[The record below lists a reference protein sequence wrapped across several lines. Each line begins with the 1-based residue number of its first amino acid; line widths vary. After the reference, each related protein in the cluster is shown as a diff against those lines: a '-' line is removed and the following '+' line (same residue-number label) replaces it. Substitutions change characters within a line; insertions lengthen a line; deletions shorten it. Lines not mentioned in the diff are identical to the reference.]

1 MEVYILKASAIL
13 TLFLIVYQIFLKN
26 ETFFTLN
33 RFFLLGGLLSA
44 LLLPFVTFQDEV
56 LIQAGILNTNPAT
69 NGITVSE
76 TAPFD
81 WRRILFWAYLPGI
94 LICTGLVFRQL
105 HGLFSIIRKENKRPH
120 EGYILIPSTYIQGPF
135 SFFKYIFYNPQVHD
149 QAELELVLE
158 HEKAHGKQ
166 LHSVDILL
174 ARVTAI
180 VLWINPMVWW
190 YHKVIQQNLEYL
202 ADAQAVRDLSSIR
215 EYQYALLKVSGNPT
229 SPPLVSHFNQSLIKK
244 RIVMLQRNQSKS
256 IHVLKYLLIVPM
268 LALFLMAFNRETV
281 YVMEE
286 SPASMVF
293 SQQAKSIEYLID
305 KNTTDAQL
313 LKMKTDLAKD
323 DIDFSYTTVRNAAK
337 EIIDISINVIGTS
350 KNGNSFTGS
359 YNSDSEEPIKPM
371 MVRITTEGGISIG
384 EVSALQEIEEDTE
397 IHFSSGSG
405 GHNVWVYNS
414 ENDDAKTIEI
424 REVNGERVFVVDG
437 KTVNREELHEMADEK
452 NVTVRVMRTDGDSED
467 GTFIIREDI
476 KGVDSDGS
484 SYIIMENME
493 GDDTEKVIRWN
504 AKGSSGASYSTVII
518 NDDDVKHGD
527 HTRVIVTDGKKPLI
541 LIDGKKAN
549 EKAMKELDP
558 DQIETIN
565 VIKGDKAI
573 EKHGKKAKNGVVEI
587 TTKKG

>member
-13 TLFLIVYQIFLKN
+13 ALFLFVYQLFLKN

-33 RFFLLGGLLSA
+33 RFFLLGGLLAA
-44 LLLPFVTFQDEV
+44 LLLPFVTLQDEV
-56 LIQAGILNTNPAT
+56 LIQARTLNAAPAL
-69 NGITVSE
+69 NGVPVSDS
-76 TAPFD
+76 TPFD
-81 WRRILFWAYLPGI
+81 WRNVLPWAYLPGI
-94 LICTGLVFRQL
+94 LICTGMVFRQL
-105 HGLFSIIRKENKRPH
+105 LGLFTMIRKEEKRTH
-120 EGYILIPSTYIQGPF
+120 EGYVLIPSTFIKGPF
-135 SFFKYIFYNPQVHD
+135 SFFRYIFYNPQLHD
-149 QAELELVLE
+149 QDELQLILE

-166 LHSVDILL
+166 LHSLDILL

-180 VLWINPMVWW
+180 ILWINPMVWW
-190 YHKVIQQNLEYL
+190 YQKIIQQNLEYL
-202 ADAQAVRDLSSIR
+202 ADAQAVSDLSSIR
-215 EYQYALLKVSGNPT
+215 EYQYALLKVSGNQT
-229 SPPLVSHFNQSLIKK
+229 TPPLVSHFNQSLIKK
-244 RIVMLQRNQSKS
+244 RIVMLQRHQSKS
-256 IHVLKYLLIVPM
+256 IHVLKYLLILPM

-293 SQQAKSIEYLID
+293 SPQAKSIEYLID

-313 LKMKTDLAKD
+313 LKMKNDLAKD

-384 EVSALQEIEEDTE
+384 EVSALQEIEEGSE

-405 GHNVWVYNS
+405 GHNVWVYDS

-437 KTVNREELHEMADEK
+437 KTVTREELHEIGDEK
-452 NVTVRVMRTDGDSED
+452 KVTVRVMRTDGDSED

-518 NDDDVKHGD
+518 NDDDFKHGD

>member
-13 TLFLIVYQIFLKN
+13 ALFLFVYQLFLKN

-33 RFFLLGGLLSA
+33 RFFLLGGLLAA
-44 LLLPFVTFQDEV
+44 LLLPFVTLQDEV
-56 LIQAGILNTNPAT
+56 LIQARTLNAAPAL
-69 NGITVSE
+69 NGVPVSDS
-76 TAPFD
+76 TPFD
-81 WRRILFWAYLPGI
+81 WRNVLPWAYLPGI
-94 LICTGLVFRQL
+94 LICTGMVFRQL
-105 HGLFSIIRKENKRPH
+105 LGLFTMIRKEEKRTH
-120 EGYILIPSTYIQGPF
+120 EGYVLIPSTFIKGPF
-135 SFFKYIFYNPQVHD
+135 SFFRYIFYNPQLHD
-149 QAELELVLE
+149 QDELQLILE

-166 LHSVDILL
+166 LHSLDILL

-180 VLWINPMVWW
+180 ILWINPMVWW
-190 YHKVIQQNLEYL
+190 YQKIIQQNLEYL
-202 ADAQAVRDLSSIR
+202 ADAQAVSDLSSIR
-215 EYQYALLKVSGNPT
+215 EYQYALLKVSGNQT
-229 SPPLVSHFNQSLIKK
+229 TPPLVSHFNQSLIKK
-244 RIVMLQRNQSKS
+244 RIVMLQRHQSKS
-256 IHVLKYLLIVPM
+256 IHVLKYLLILPM

-293 SQQAKSIEYLID
+293 SPQAKSIEYLID

-313 LKMKTDLAKD
+313 LKMKNDLAKD

-384 EVSALQEIEEDTE
+384 EVSALQEIEEGSE

-405 GHNVWVYNS
+405 DHNVWVYDS
-414 ENDDAKTIEI
+414 EGDDAKTIEI

-437 KTVNREELHEMADEK
+437 KTVTREELHEIGDEK
-452 NVTVRVMRTDGDSED
+452 KVTVRVMRTDGDSED

-518 NDDDVKHGD
+518 NDDDFKHGD

>member
-13 TLFLIVYQIFLKN
+13 ALFLFVYQLFLKN

-33 RFFLLGGLLSA
+33 RFFLLGGLLAA
-44 LLLPFVTFQDEV
+44 LLLPFVTLQDEV
-56 LIQAGILNTNPAT
+56 LIQARTLNAAPAL
-69 NGITVSE
+69 NGVPVSDS
-76 TAPFD
+76 TPFD
-81 WRRILFWAYLPGI
+81 WRNVLPWAYLPGI
-94 LICTGLVFRQL
+94 LICTGMVFRQL
-105 HGLFSIIRKENKRPH
+105 LGLFTMIRKEEKRTH
-120 EGYILIPSTYIQGPF
+120 EGYVLIPSTYIKGPF
-135 SFFKYIFYNPQVHD
+135 SFFRYIFYNPQLHD
-149 QAELELVLE
+149 QDELQLILE

-166 LHSVDILL
+166 LHSLDILL

-180 VLWINPMVWW
+180 ILWINPMVWW
-190 YHKVIQQNLEYL
+190 YQKIIQQNLEYL
-202 ADAQAVRDLSSIR
+202 ADAQAVSDLSSIR
-215 EYQYALLKVSGNPT
+215 EYQYALLKVSGNQT
-229 SPPLVSHFNQSLIKK
+229 TPPLVSHFNQSLIKK
-244 RIVMLQRNQSKS
+244 RIVMLQRHQSKS
-256 IHVLKYLLIVPM
+256 IHVLKYLLILPM

-293 SQQAKSIEYLID
+293 SPQAKSIEYLID

-313 LKMKTDLAKD
+313 LKMKNDLAKD

-384 EVSALQEIEEDTE
+384 EVSALQEIEEGSE

-405 GHNVWVYNS
+405 DHNVWVYDS
-414 ENDDAKTIEI
+414 EGDDAKTIEI

-437 KTVNREELHEMADEK
+437 KTVTREELHEIGDEK
-452 NVTVRVMRTDGDSED
+452 KVTVRVMRTDGDSED

-518 NDDDVKHGD
+518 NDDDFKHGD

>member
-13 TLFLIVYQIFLKN
+13 ALFLIVYQIFLKN

-56 LIQAGILNTNPAT
+56 LIQATAVEAGPAV
-69 NGITVSE
+69 NGMVVSE
-76 TAPFD
+76 TAPID
-81 WRRILFWAYLPGI
+81 WRGMVLWAYLPGI

-105 HGLFSIIRKENKRPH
+105 HGLFSIIRKGQKRTH
-120 EGYILIPSTYIQGPF
+120 DGYILIPSNYIQGPF
-135 SFFKYIFYNPQVHD
+135 SFFRYIFYNPQVHD

-174 ARVTAI
+174 ARVAAI

-190 YHKVIQQNLEYL
+190 YQKIIQQNLEYL
-202 ADAQAVRDLSSIR
+202 ADAQAVRDLSSVR

-229 SPPLVSHFNQSLIKK
+229 SPPLVNHFNQSLIKK

-256 IHVLKYLLIVPM
+256 IHVLKYLLILPM

-286 SPASMVF
+286 SPASMAY
-293 SQQAKSIEYLID
+293 SQDAKSIEYLID

-313 LKMKTDLAKD
+313 LKMKNELAKD
-323 DIDFSYTTVRNAAK
+323 DIDFSYTTVRNEAR

-350 KNGNSFTGS
+350 KNGNSFSGS

-371 MVRITTEGGISIG
+371 MLRITTEGGISIG
-384 EVSALQEIEEDTE
+384 EVSALHEIEEGSE
-397 IHFSSGSG
+397 LHFSSGSG
-405 GHNVWVYNS
+405 NHNVWVYDS
-414 ENDDAKTIEI
+414 EGADAKTIEI
-424 REVNGERVFVVDG
+424 REVNGERVIVVDG
-437 KTVNREELHEMADEK
+437 KTVSESELHKMGEDK
-452 NVTVRVMRTDGDSED
+452 NMTIKILEDNETSDGRRKVFIAKSINSDDNEIIELHTEGDS
-467 GTFIIREDI
+467 
-476 KGVDSDGS
+476 
-484 SYIIMENME
+484 
-493 GDDTEKVIRWN
+493 DTRVK
-504 AKGSSGASYSTVII
+504 TVII
-518 NDDDVKHGD
+518 DSETSGDSDDAIFVA
-527 HTRVIVTDGKKPLI
+527 TDGAKPLI
-541 LIDGKKAN
+541 FIDGKKAS
-549 EKAMKELDP
+549 EKKMKALRP
-558 DQIETIN
+558 DQIESIN